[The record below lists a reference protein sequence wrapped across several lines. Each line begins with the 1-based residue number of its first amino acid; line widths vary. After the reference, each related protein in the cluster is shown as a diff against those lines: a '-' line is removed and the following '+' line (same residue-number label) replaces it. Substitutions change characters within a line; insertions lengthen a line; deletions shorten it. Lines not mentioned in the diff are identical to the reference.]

1 MQFHDMKEPRTRS
14 LRRMGGNLTERVSG
28 LGSGQIR
35 RADRSFAIDAADIAV
50 AGIAEVQQI
59 FLPTPMHG
67 DPPQFQRSPRCS
79 KGSASPV

>member
-1 MQFHDMKEPRTRS
+1 MQFHDMKVPRTRP

-35 RADRSFAIDAADIAV
+35 RADRSFAGDAADIAV

-59 FLPTPMHG
+59 FLPTPMQWQPAAIPTI
-67 DPPQFQRSPRCS
+67 PPLQ
-79 KGSASPV
+79 